1 MNQNMSWHVCVP
13 VYRLNSAYMHAV
25 LVHTAGP
32 AERKGKVGIRPNHIF
47 ADTLTLFQ
55 PEGILCPSYAD
66 VPTNV

>member
-1 MNQNMSWHVCVP
+1 VNQNMSWHVLICARVQI
-13 VYRLNSAYMHAV
+13 SAYMHAV